1 MNLVALR
8 SPEFRLYFLGAV
20 ANVNALWISRIVI
33 GWLAWDMTG
42 SPQFVGIVAACSL
55 LPTLLGGPFF
65 GVIVDRSDIKKAAY
79 ATNIAMIGCITVL
92 SALQVSGNITQISLI
107 LIALAIGTVTAAHH
121 PVRLSLA
128 PRLVEP
134 VYVTS
139 VVALSAL
146 NFNLARLIS
155 PAIGG
160 LLIDLTSPTTALVV
174 TLILF
179 LPNLT
184 ILFRLHPREL
194 TKHSAEPFTTAMA
207 EGLRY
212 IRQRSVILIVLVTTT
227 VFSITIRGVL
237 EVLPIIADGSFK
249 LGAVGLGQLG
259 SAVGG
264 GALCSALY
272 KALGWQQ
279 ISRNAL
285 SLGNMSIAIIGL
297 MAVAVLGTTQI
308 WSMAL
313 LCAALLGA
321 TGTYFGVTMQSM
333 IQWDLPDNMRG
344 RVMSI
349 WVVVGLGSTALG
361 AFLIGTLA
369 NLIGIGAASLWIS
382 GLGLF
387 ALLVLMLCKPKKYH
401 NRHR

>member
-8 SPEFRLYFLGAV
+8 SHEFRLYFLGAV

-33 GWLAWDMTG
+33 GWLAWDLTN
-42 SPQFVGIVAACSL
+42 SPQFVGIIAACSL
-55 LPTLLGGPFF
+55 LPTLFGGPFF
-65 GVIVDRSDIKKAAY
+65 GVLVDRADIKKAAY
-79 ATNIAMIGCITVL
+79 ATNIAMIFCIAVL
-92 SALQVSGNITQISLI
+92 LALQASNNIAQTSLI
-107 LIALAIGTVTAAHH
+107 LISLAIGTVTAAHH
-121 PVRLSLA
+121 PVRLSFA

-134 VYVTS
+134 NHVSS
-139 VVALSAL
+139 VVALAAL

-160 LLIDLTSPTTALVV
+160 LLIDLTSTTTALFV

-184 ILFRLHPREL
+184 ILFRLQPRKL
-194 TKHSAEPFTTAMA
+194 TKHSGEAFTTAMA

-212 IRQRSVILIVLVTTT
+212 IRQRNLILIVLAITT
-227 VFSITIRGVL
+227 VFSIAMRGVL
-237 EVLPIIADGSFK
+237 EVLPIVADGSFK

-264 GALCSALY
+264 GALCAAMY
-272 KALGWQQ
+272 KALGAQQ
-279 ISRNAL
+279 SGRDAL
-285 SLGNMSIAIIGL
+285 SVSNMSIAVIGL
-297 MAVAVLGTTQI
+297 MTAAVLGNTQTWTI
-308 WSMAL
+308 AL
-313 LCAALLGA
+313 LCAAVLGA

-333 IQWDLPDNMRG
+333 IQGDLPDDMRG

-361 AFLIGTLA
+361 AFIIGALT

-382 GLGLF
+382 GIGLV
-387 ALLVLMLCKPKKYH
+387 ALLMLTWCSAKNTPH
-401 NRHR
+401 

>member
-79 ATNIAMIGCITVL
+79 ATNIAMIFCIAVL
-92 SALQVSGNITQISLI
+92 LALQASNNIAQTSLI
-107 LIALAIGTVTAAHH
+107 LISLAIGTVTAAHH
-121 PVRLSLA
+121 PVRLSFA

-134 VYVTS
+134 NHVSS
-139 VVALSAL
+139 VVALAAL

-160 LLIDLTSPTTALVV
+160 LLIDLTSTTTALFV

-184 ILFRLHPREL
+184 ILFRLQPREL
-194 TKHSAEPFTTAMA
+194 TKHSGEAFTTAMA

-212 IRQRSVILIVLVTTT
+212 IRQRNLILIVLATTA
-227 VFSITIRGVL
+227 VFSIAMRGVL
-237 EVLPIIADGSFK
+237 EVLPIVADGSFK

-264 GALCSALY
+264 GALCAAMY
-272 KALGWQQ
+272 KALGAQQ
-279 ISRNAL
+279 RGRDAL
-285 SLGNMSIAIIGL
+285 SVNNMSIAIIGL
-297 MAVAVLGTTQI
+297 VTAAVLGNTQTWTI
-308 WSMAL
+308 AL
-313 LCAALLGA
+313 LCAAVLGA

-333 IQWDLPDNMRG
+333 IQGDLPDDMRG

-349 WVVVGLGSTALG
+349 WVVVGLGATALG
-361 AFLIGTLA
+361 AFIIGALT

-382 GLGLF
+382 GIGVV
-387 ALLVLMLCKPKKYH
+387 ALLMLTWRSPKNTPH
-401 NRHR
+401 

>member
-33 GWLAWDMTG
+33 GWLAWDITN
-42 SPQFVGIVAACSL
+42 SAQFVGIVAACSL
-55 LPTLLGGPFF
+55 LPTMFGGPFF
-65 GVIVDRSDIKKAAY
+65 GVLVDRSDIKKAAY
-79 ATNIAMIGCITVL
+79 ATNLTMIACIL
-92 SALQVSGNITQISLI
+92 ALLALQMTGNIGHLSLI
-107 LIALAIGTVTAAHH
+107 LISLAIGTVTAAHH

-128 PRLVEP
+128 PRLVKP
-134 VYVTS
+134 DHVSS

-160 LLIDLTSPTTALVV
+160 LLIDMTSTTTAIVV
-174 TLILF
+174 TLLLF

-184 ILFRLHPREL
+184 VLFRLHPREL
-194 TKHSAEPFTTAMA
+194 TKHGAEPFTTAMA
-207 EGLRY
+207 KGLRY
-212 IRQRSVILIVLVTTT
+212 IRQRDVILLVLATTT
-227 VFSITIRGVL
+227 VFSIAMRGVL

-272 KALGWQQ
+272 KALGGRTEG
-279 ISRNAL
+279 RNAL
-285 SLGNMSIAIIGL
+285 SLGNMSVAIVGLIA
-297 MAVAVLGTTQI
+297 MAILGTTNTWAI
-308 WSMAL
+308 AL
-313 LCAALLGA
+313 ICAALLGA

-333 IQWDLPDNMRG
+333 IQSDLPDDMRG

-349 WVVVGLGSTALG
+349 WVVVGLGATALG
-361 AFLIGTLA
+361 AFLIGAMA
-369 NLIGIGAASLWIS
+369 NLIGIGAASLWIAGA
-382 GLGLF
+382 GLIT
-387 ALLVLMLCKPKKYH
+387 LLILARRAPKDAPH
-401 NRHR
+401 

>member
-8 SPEFRLYFLGAV
+8 SPEFRLYFFGAV

-33 GWLAWDMTG
+33 GWLAWDITN
-42 SPQFVGIVAACSL
+42 SAQFVGIVAACSL
-55 LPTLLGGPFF
+55 LPTLFGGPFF
-65 GVIVDRSDIKKAAY
+65 GVLVDRSDIKKAAY
-79 ATNIAMIGCITVL
+79 ATNITMIACIAAL
-92 SALQVSGNITQISLI
+92 LALQMTGNIGHTSLI
-107 LIALAIGTVTAAHH
+107 LISLAIGTVTAAHH

-128 PRLVEP
+128 PRLVQKDH
-134 VYVTS
+134 VSS

-160 LLIDLTSPTTALVV
+160 LLIDLTSTTTALVV

-184 ILFRLHPREL
+184 VLFRLHPREL
-194 TKHSAEPFTTAMA
+194 TKHGAEPFTTAMA

-212 IRQRSVILIVLVTTT
+212 IRQRQTIVIVLATTAI
-227 VFSITIRGVL
+227 FSIALRGVL

-264 GALCSALY
+264 GALCAAIY
-272 KALGWQQ
+272 KALDGK
-279 ISRNAL
+279 STGSNPL
-285 SLGNMSIAIIGL
+285 SIGNMSVAIAGL
-297 MAVAVLGTTQI
+297 IAMAVLGTTQT
-308 WSMAL
+308 WGAAL
-313 LCAALLGA
+313 FCAAMLGA
-321 TGTYFGVTMQSM
+321 AGTYFGVTMQSM
-333 IQWDLPDNMRG
+333 IQGDLPDDMRG

-349 WVVVGLGSTALG
+349 WVVVGLGSTTLG
-361 AFLIGTLA
+361 AFLIGVLA
-369 NLIGIGAASLWIS
+369 NLIGISAASLWIAGT
-382 GLGLF
+382 GLAAILILSRR
-387 ALLVLMLCKPKKYH
+387 APKDTPQ
-401 NRHR
+401 

>member
-33 GWLAWDMTG
+33 GWLAWDITN
-42 SPQFVGIVAACSL
+42 SAQFVGIVAACSL
-55 LPTLLGGPFF
+55 LPTLFGGPFF
-65 GVIVDRSDIKKAAY
+65 GVLVDRSDIKKAAY
-79 ATNIAMIGCITVL
+79 ATNLTMIACIGAL
-92 SALQVSGNITQISLI
+92 LALQMTGNIGTATLI
-107 LIALAIGTVTAAHH
+107 LISLAIGTVTAAHH

-128 PRLVEP
+128 PRLVQP
-134 VYVTS
+134 DHVSS

-160 LLIDLTSPTTALVV
+160 LLIDLTSITTALVV

-179 LPNLT
+179 FPNLT
-184 ILFRLHPREL
+184 VLFRLHPREL
-194 TKHSAEPFTTAMA
+194 TKHGAEPFTTAMV

-212 IRQRSVILIVLVTTT
+212 IRQRDVILIVLATTT
-227 VFSITIRGVL
+227 VFSIAMRGVL
-237 EVLPIIADGSFK
+237 EVLPIIADGSFG

-264 GALCSALY
+264 GALCAAIY
-272 KALGWQQ
+272 KALGGQPTG
-279 ISRNAL
+279 RNAL
-285 SLGNMSIAIIGL
+285 SLGNLSVAIVGL
-297 MAVAVLGTTQI
+297 MGMAVLGTTQSWAI
-308 WSMAL
+308 AL
-313 LCAALLGA
+313 FSAALLGA

-333 IQWDLPDNMRG
+333 IQSDLPDDMRG

-361 AFLIGTLA
+361 AFLIGALT
-369 NLIGIGAASLWIS
+369 NLIGIGSASLWIS
-382 GLGLF
+382 GLGLI
-387 ALLVLMLCKPKKYH
+387 ALLLLSRRAPKDTPQ
-401 NRHR
+401 